1 MIFLEIPGKE
11 GSCCVSRRSVSSCFE
26 AVVNP
31 LGRASV
37 NSEIAEAVIEFLS
50 ESQQHVYPHLQ
61 GAACKGK
68 SLSFNTLKSF
78 GVRQCG
84 TQY

>member
-1 MIFLEIPGKE
+1 MIFLEILGKE
-11 GSCCVSRRSVSSCFE
+11 GSCCVSCRWVSRCFE
-26 AVVNP
+26 VVLNP

-37 NSEIAEAVIEFLS
+37 SSVIAEAVMEFLS
-50 ESQQHVYPHLQ
+50 ESQQYVYPHLQ
-61 GAACKGK
+61 GAVRKGK

-84 TQY
+84 TRN